1 MASKAG
7 KRFYRYRIV
16 RKASCQNIQFFRMN
30 SCNDLSR
37 YWDHGGY
44 HSDNNQWCFEI
55 AWEVANKVDGII
67 VIVRVQLVCQVGS
80 MLSKPNCG
88 RLVGFTQ

>member
-1 MASKAG
+1 MSSKAG

-67 VIVRVQLVCQVGS
+67 GTFSFVIVRVQLVCQ
-80 MLSKPNCG
+80 LETCG